1 MTARRWRAEFS
12 AAASTFD
19 WATVTRLSRKFVTA
33 LYASPTPHDAVDAV
47 LLLLRE
53 NLRYEELE
61 EGADAALAFGP
72 GSPAVRR
79 RYAQALV
86 DGGNPAVALTLY
98 ESIVADDT
106 ALARDRTDA
115 RGGTGRCYKEL
126 YVACADPGRRRD
138 YPLKASHAYHD
149 VYVEHPGSTY
159 HGINAAGLL
168 ARAERDSI
176 PLPPGTPRS
185 TAIAEAVLDMLD
197 TDPVPGMWNAVTAAE
212 ACVALGRHDDAIE
225 RAEAFLHGGPRGFT
239 VASFLRQLQAVW
251 QLDTSSMPGSQLLPV
266 LRSALLG
273 DKGGQVTV
281 ESGDVRAARLAAM
294 EQDSHLE
301 LVLGHDRY
309 QCYRWYVNG
318 LHRCR
323 AVARIQTRF
332 GDGVGTGFLAAG
344 PDLHPDLPPL
354 VLVTNGHVVPEG
366 LEIDDGIAAFHGLDA
381 DPDRK
386 GRPADR
392 PDLLV
397 RTLDRARTRHH
408 HPRTR
413 GIPRWCPTRPARP
426 EAAQTC
432 GEGPAS
438 CIRDRT
444 SPRTGDA
451 SILAAGQRA
460 SRPRRQIP
468 ALPRPHRTRKLRS
481 PRL

>member
-33 LYASPTPHDAVDAV
+33 LYASPTPHDAVDAL

-185 TAIAEAVLDMLD
+185 TAIAAAVLDMLD

-413 GIPRWCPTRPARP
+413 GIPRWCLTRPARP

-468 ALPRPHRTRKLRS
+468 ALPRPHRTRKLR
-481 PRL
+481 